1 MRQWRRVGASLD
13 APTGVHRPSI
23 FSAFIAA
30 AIAGDHDD
38 QGRSSDVEGRVV
50 IDAGC
55 GAGLVTIAALRSGA
69 SHVIAQDRDPAA
81 LHATA
86 ANVRAAGGGRFG
98 DRVEFAEGDWT
109 KLGELRGDL
118 VVVNPPQRPSR
129 LIAATPTGERHLHD
143 TAGEDGADA
152 LRIVLGHADSD
163 GVVSTMSS
171 LLDLDPST
179 IGGSRYASDGAV
191 ARAQLE
197 HSEAW
202 SALGVERVAWV
213 DAQRWSRRR
222 REDTDQD
229 PASTD
234 PPKPTGSLTA

>member
-1 MRQWRRVGASLD
+1 MSVRVVSSATMNRWRRLGASLD
-13 APTGVHRPSI
+13 APPGVHRPSI

-38 QGRSSDVEGRVV
+38 RGSSELEGRVV

-55 GAGLVTIAALRSGA
+55 GAGLVTIAALRGGA

-81 LHATA
+81 LRATA
-86 ANVRAAGGGRFG
+86 TNVHAVGGGRFG
-98 DRVEFAEGDWT
+98 DRVEFAESDWT
-109 KLGELRGDL
+109 ELGELAGDL

-129 LIAATPTGERHLHD
+129 LIAATPTRERHLHD

-152 LRIVLGHADSD
+152 LRVVLGHADSD
-163 GVVSTMSS
+163 GVLSTMSS
-171 LLDLDPST
+171 LLDLDPSS

-202 SALGVERVAWV
+202 SALDVARVARV

-222 REDTDQD
+222 PEATR
-229 PASTD
+229 
-234 PPKPTGSLTA
+234 